1 MAQADPEWA
10 RQVFLVREDMGS
22 AWALVR
28 RLQVQETEGTPAVG
42 SLLTSLEED
51 PDQAAVEG
59 LAAGTNSLLSAT
71 D

>member
-42 SLLTSLEED
+42 SLLTSR
-51 PDQAAVEG
+51 
-59 LAAGTNSLLSAT
+59 N
-71 D
+71 